1 MERLKLGCNDTGN
14 HVDSVQAQVML
25 SHSVL
30 PVGRPGKLWAVI
42 KLSSGSKQ
50 QGAAE
55 RLPLNVGVVLDR
67 SGSMGGRPLDYVK
80 QAAKFLVEQVGA
92 NDFLSL
98 TVFDSQVDVVF
109 PAQRVTNK
117 DVLKQAVESIVPGGS
132 TNLSGGLLR
141 GYEETLKE
149 RRSDQVNRVLLL
161 TDGMANAGIVDPD
174 MLEGKVSAMMRK
186 GVSLS
191 TVGVG
196 LDFNEDL
203 LIRLAE
209 AGNGSYYYVREPD
222 EIPSVFASELQGLL
236 SVVAQNIGLK
246 VHGLSGCRAAAVLG
260 YEPAFDSTG
269 MSLSLPDM
277 FHDEQK
283 MLAVEMDHPA
293 LAAGEHE
300 VLKIR
305 LSYADAA
312 HDLSAVSL
320 EVTAKMSAGAAGDQ
334 PEGPDFEVIKIV
346 ELAKT
351 AVVKDQS
358 VEAIDRGDFESGRR
372 ALEERLTAL
381 KELQKAYG
389 QEDPDLQEEI
399 SNLERMSV
407 QDVDAFSTCFDA
419 ESRKDLRY
427 QSYQTRRNRPTNRP
441 EK

>member
-1 MERLKLGCNDTGN
+1 LNCGDPCDHSN
-14 HVDSVQAQVML
+14 SVQAQVIL

-30 PVGRPGKLWAVI
+30 PEGKPGKLWAII
-42 KLSSGSKQ
+42 KLSSGPKQ

-67 SGSMGGRPLDYVK
+67 SGSMSGRPLDYVR

-92 NDFLSL
+92 NDVLSL

-117 DVLKQAVESIVPGGS
+117 DMLKKAVDSISAGGS

-141 GYEETLKE
+141 GYEEALKE
-149 RRSDQVNRVLLL
+149 CRSEQVNRVLLL
-161 TDGMANAGIVDPD
+161 TDGMANAGIIDPD
-174 MLEGKVSAMMRK
+174 MLAGKAGAMLRR

-196 LDFNEDL
+196 LHFNEDL
-203 LIRLAE
+203 LIQLAE
-209 AGNGSYYYVREPD
+209 AGRGSYYYVREAD

-236 SVVAQNIGLK
+236 SVVAQNIGLE
-246 VHGLSGCRAAAVLG
+246 VHGLSGCHATAVLG
-260 YEPAFDSTG
+260 YEPAFDDTG
-269 MSLSLPDM
+269 MLLTLPDM

-283 MLAVEMDHPA
+283 LLAVEIDHPG

-300 VLKIR
+300 ILKIR

-312 HDLSAVSL
+312 HDLDAVSV
-320 EVTAKMSAGAAGDQ
+320 EVTAKMFAGSAGDQ
-334 PEGPDFEVIKIV
+334 PEGPDFEVLKIV
-346 ELAKT
+346 ELTKT
-351 AVVKDQS
+351 AIVKDQS
-358 VEAIDRGDFESGRR
+358 VEAIDRGDFEVGRQ

-381 KELQKAYG
+381 RELMESHG
-389 QEDPDLQEEI
+389 QDDPDLQEEI
-399 SNLERMSV
+399 SNLESMSV
-407 QDVDAFSTCFDA
+407 QDPGSFSTCFDA
-419 ESRKDLRY
+419 GSRKELRY
-427 QSYQTRRNRPTNRP
+427 QSYQRRHNRPTNRP

>member
-1 MERLKLGCNDTGN
+1 MGCNDTGN

-42 KLSSGSKQ
+42 KLSSGPVQ

-67 SGSMGGRPLDYVK
+67 SGSMGGHPLDYVK

-92 NDFLSL
+92 NDSLSL
-98 TVFDSQVDVVF
+98 TVFDNHVDVVF

-117 DVLKQAVESIVPGGS
+117 DVLKQAVDSVVPGGS

-149 RRSDQVNRVLLL
+149 RRPDQVNRVLLL

-174 MLEGKVSAMMRK
+174 MLEGKVGAMMRR

-196 LDFNEDL
+196 LHFNEDL
-203 LIRLAE
+203 LIRMAE

-236 SVVAQNIGLK
+236 SVVAQNIGLQ
-246 VHGLSGCRAAAVLG
+246 VHGLSGCRATAVLG
-260 YEPAFDSTG
+260 YEPAFDDTG
-269 MSLSLPDM
+269 MSLTLPDM

-283 MLAVEMDHPA
+283 LLAVEVDHPA

-312 HDLSAVSL
+312 HDLGAVSL
-320 EVTAKMSAGAAGDQ
+320 EVTAKMSAGSAGDQ
-334 PEGPDFEVIKIV
+334 PEGPDFEVLKIV

-351 AVVKDQS
+351 AIAKDRS

-381 KELQKAYG
+381 QELQEAHG
-389 QEDPDLQEEI
+389 QSDIDIEKEI
-399 SNLERMSV
+399 SNLERLSV
-407 QDVDAFSTCFDA
+407 QDPGRFSTCFDA
-419 ESRKDLRY
+419 GSRKDLRY

>member
-1 MERLKLGCNDTGN
+1 MGCNDTVDHGN
-14 HVDSVQAQVML
+14 SVQAQVML

-30 PVGRPGKLWAVI
+30 PEGKPGKLWTVI
-42 KLSSGSKQ
+42 KLSSGPKR
-50 QGAAE
+50 QGTAE

-67 SGSMGGRPLDYVK
+67 SGSMGGLPLDYVK
-80 QAAKFLVEQVGA
+80 HAAKFLVEQVGA

-117 DVLKQAVESIVPGGS
+117 DVFKQAVDSINTGGS

-141 GYEETLKE
+141 GYEETLRE
-149 RRSDQVNRVLLL
+149 CRSDQVNRVLLL

-196 LDFNEDL
+196 LHFNDDL

-222 EIPSVFASELQGLL
+222 KIPSVFDSELQGLL
-236 SVVAQNIGLK
+236 SVVAQNIGLE
-246 VHGLSGCRAAAVLG
+246 VHGLSGCRATAVLG
-260 YEPAFDSTG
+260 YEPVFDDTG
-269 MSLSLPDM
+269 MSLTLPDM

-283 MLAVEMDHPA
+283 LLAVEVDHPA
-293 LAAGEHE
+293 MAAGEHE

-312 HDLSAVSL
+312 HDLDSVSV
-320 EVTAKMSAGAAGDQ
+320 EVTARMAVGSAGDQ
-334 PEGPDFEVIKIV
+334 PEGPDFEVMKIV

-358 VEAIDRGDFESGRR
+358 VEAIDRGDFEYGRR
-372 ALEERLTAL
+372 VLEERLTAL
-381 KELQKAYG
+381 KELQRTHG
-389 QEDPDLQEEI
+389 QDDPELREEI
-399 SNLERMSV
+399 GNLERMSV
-407 QDVDAFSTCFDA
+407 QDMDTFSTCFDA
-419 ESRKDLRY
+419 GSRKDLRY
-427 QSYQTRRNRPTNRP
+427 QSYQRRRNRPTNRP

>member
-1 MERLKLGCNDTGN
+1 MGCNDTGN

>member
-1 MERLKLGCNDTGN
+1 
-14 HVDSVQAQVML
+14 VML

-334 PEGPDFEVIKIV
+334 PEGPDFEVLKIV

-351 AVVKDQS
+351 AIAKDRS

-381 KELQKAYG
+381 RELQEAHG
-389 QEDPDLQEEI
+389 QSDIDIEKEI
-399 SNLERMSV
+399 SNLERLSV
-407 QDVDAFSTCFDA
+407 QDPGRFSTCFDA
-419 ESRKDLRY
+419 GSRKDLRY

>member
-1 MERLKLGCNDTGN
+1 MGCNHTGDHGN
-14 HVDSVQAQVML
+14 SVQAQVML

-30 PVGRPGKLWAVI
+30 PVGRPGKLWAVV
-42 KLSSGSKQ
+42 KLSSGSVQ

-161 TDGMANAGIVDPD
+161 TDGMANAGTVDPD
-174 MLEGKVSAMMRK
+174 MLAGKSGAMLRK

-196 LDFNEDL
+196 LHFNEDL
-203 LIRLAE
+203 LIQLAE
-209 AGNGSYYYVREPD
+209 AGKGSYYYVREPD

-236 SVVAQNIGLK
+236 SVVAQGISLE
-246 VHGLSGCRAAAVLG
+246 VHGLSGCRATAVLG
-260 YEPAFDSTG
+260 YEPAFDDTG

-277 FHDEQK
+277 FRDEQK
-283 MLAVEMDHPA
+283 LLAVEIDHPA

-300 VLKIR
+300 ILRIR

-312 HDLSAVSL
+312 HDLDSVSV
-320 EVTAKMSAGAAGDQ
+320 EVTARMTVGSAGDQ
-334 PEGPDFEVIKIV
+334 PEGPVFEVLKIV
-346 ELAKT
+346 ELART

-358 VEAIDRGDFESGRR
+358 IEAIDRGDFESGRR

-381 KELQKAYG
+381 KELQQAYG
-389 QEDPDLQEEI
+389 QGDPELQEEI
-399 SNLERMSV
+399 GNLERMSV
-407 QDVDAFSTCFDA
+407 HDMDVFSTCFDS

-427 QSYQTRRNRPTNRP
+427 QSYQRRHNRPPNRP

>member
-1 MERLKLGCNDTGN
+1 
-14 HVDSVQAQVML
+14 VDSVQAQVML

>member
-1 MERLKLGCNDTGN
+1 MERLKLGCNKAGDHG
-14 HVDSVQAQVML
+14 DSVQAQVML

-30 PVGRPGKLWAVI
+30 PEGRPGKLWAVI
-42 KLSSGSKQ
+42 KLSSGPKQ
-50 QGAAE
+50 QGAAR
-55 RLPLNVGVVLDR
+55 RLALNVGVVLDR
-67 SGSMGGRPLDYVK
+67 SGSMSGRPLDYVK

-92 NDFLSL
+92 NDVISL
-98 TVFDSQVDVVF
+98 TVFDDQVDVVF
-109 PAQRVTNK
+109 PSQRVTNK
-117 DVLKQAVESIVPGGS
+117 DVLKQAVDSINTGGS

-141 GYEETLKE
+141 GYGEALKE
-149 RRSDQVNRVLLL
+149 YRPEQVNRVLLL

-174 MLEGKVSAMMRK
+174 MLEGKVGAMMRK

-196 LDFNEDL
+196 LHFNEDL

-236 SVVAQNIGLK
+236 SVVAQNIGLE
-246 VHGLSGCRAAAVLG
+246 VHGMSGCRATAVLG
-260 YEPAFDSTG
+260 YEPTFDDTG
-269 MSLSLPDM
+269 MSLTLPDM

-283 MLAVEMDHPA
+283 LLAIEVDHPA
-293 LAAGEHE
+293 LAAGEHD
-300 VLKIR
+300 VLKMR

-312 HDLSAVSL
+312 NDLGAVSL
-320 EVTAKMSAGAAGDQ
+320 EVTAKMYAGAAGDQ
-334 PEGPDFEVIKIV
+334 PEGPDFEVLKVV

-351 AVVKDQS
+351 AIVKDQS

-381 KELQKAYG
+381 RELQEAHG
-389 QEDPDLQEEI
+389 QGDTDIEEEI

-407 QDVDAFSTCFDA
+407 QDPGQFSACYDAG
-419 ESRKDLRY
+419 SRKDLRY
-427 QSYQTRRNRPTNRP
+427 QSYQRRRNRPTNRP

>member
-1 MERLKLGCNDTGN
+1 MGCNDTGN

-30 PVGRPGKLWAVI
+30 PKGRPGKLWAVI
-42 KLSSGSKQ
+42 KLSSGPVQ

-67 SGSMGGRPLDYVK
+67 SGSMGGHPLDYVK

-92 NDFLSL
+92 NDSLSL
-98 TVFDSQVDVVF
+98 TVFDNHVDVVF

-117 DVLKQAVESIVPGGS
+117 DVLKQAVDSVVPGGS